1 MNDKQWKCPQQLP
14 GYRGKI
20 DELDVVAGS
29 YASEVK
35 PVRES
40 APPDISLTDMAT
52 RAMHYLAHN
61 PLPERDHICRF
72 DIDLLFCPPSM
83 WSKTT
88 PRAPAASRDPYIT
101 FGDTESRMDWE
112 FIYMREMSGSKEG
125 LDVEQA
131 IRRRLLGY
139 IREDGLS
146 WLPPYCLNC
155 DLSDHQPC
163 VNTWTTG
170 LTLLSLAEQYVRTGD
185 RENVALAKRLVAG
198 LKSLASWDTGRA
210 YYPGGLGGWRDGD
223 WIYTGASD
231 SYPCILEPLAR
242 YVEVTGDET
251 ALEFAQAFADGII
264 ADLQANLGPNRILK
278 DGSFAGYNCH
288 LHMRAVLGVVHLGV
302 LTRNTRYIEW
312 ARRVY
317 DFLISQ
323 GTDWGWFP
331 ESIDVAHSETCAT
344 GDMADIAAWLART
357 GYSRYWDD
365 LERFVRN
372 YIREAQF
379 FVTPEYEAL
388 YRKVNQDQPEQV
400 EEGLR
405 QARDFEGGFIARLS
419 PNSRA
424 LGAKSMNMMGCCPPE
439 AMRTLHI
446 AWRNVVTESPEGVFV
461 NLSFNRDAPQAR
473 VVSFAPGVGR
483 LTVVAKTSADFLL
496 RPPSWTL
503 RNEVKAYRGG
513 RQAPVVW
520 KGDYVKFEHAA
531 KREELTITFPVLRF
545 RQTVEVAAQTY
556 AYYWAGNTVTRVE
569 PRAEVMP
576 LFDGRQPKLEHPPA

>member
-1 MNDKQWKCPQQLP
+1 MNDKHRACPQQLP

-20 DELDVVAGS
+20 DELDVVAAS
-29 YASEVK
+29 CASEVK
-35 PVRES
+35 PVGAS
-40 APPDISLTDMAT
+40 APPPDISLTDMAA
-52 RAMHYLAHN
+52 RAMHYLIHN
-61 PLPERDHICRF
+61 PLPDHDHVCRF
-72 DIDLLFCPPSM
+72 DIELLRCPPSM
-83 WSKTT
+83 WPGT
-88 PRAPAASRDPYIT
+88 RDPYIT

-131 IRRRLLGY
+131 IRRRILGY

-146 WLPPYCLNC
+146 WLPPYCLTCN
-155 DLSDHQPC
+155 LSDHEPC
-163 VNTWTTG
+163 AMTWTTG
-170 LTLLSLAEQYVRTGD
+170 ATLMSLVEQYVRTGD
-185 RENVALAKRLVAG
+185 RENIPLAKRLVAG

-210 YYPGGLGGWRDGD
+210 CYPGGLGGWRGGD
-223 WIYTGASD
+223 WMYTGCSD

-242 YVEVTGDET
+242 YVEVTGDEE
-251 ALEFAQAFADGII
+251 ALEFAQAFADGNI

-312 ARRVY
+312 GRRAY

-323 GTDWGWFP
+323 GADWGWFP
-331 ESIDVAHSETCAT
+331 ESIGTANSETCAT
-344 GDMADIAAWLART
+344 GDMADIAAWLARA

-379 FVTPEYEAL
+379 FVTPAYEAL
-388 YRKVNQDQPEQV
+388 YRKVNVDHQPEQV

-405 QARDFEGGFIARLS
+405 QARDFEGGFVARLS
-419 PNSRA
+419 PNS
-424 LGAKSMNMMGCCPPE
+424 LVTGANSMSMMGCCPPE
-439 AMRTLHI
+439 GMRTLHS

-461 NLSFNRDAPQAR
+461 NLSFNHDAPQAS

-483 LTVVAKTSADFLL
+483 LTVVARKSADFFL
-496 RPPSWTL
+496 RPPSWAPRT
-503 RNEVKAYRGG
+503 EVKAYRGG

-520 KGDYVKFEHAA
+520 QGDYIKFEHATGS
-531 KREELTITFPVLRF
+531 EELTIVFPVLRF
-545 RQTVEVAAQTY
+545 RQTVEVAGQTY
-556 AYYWAGNTVTRVE
+556 TYDWVGNTVTRVK
-569 PRAEVMP
+569 PRAEVLP
-576 LFDGRQPKLEHPPA
+576 LFDGRRPV